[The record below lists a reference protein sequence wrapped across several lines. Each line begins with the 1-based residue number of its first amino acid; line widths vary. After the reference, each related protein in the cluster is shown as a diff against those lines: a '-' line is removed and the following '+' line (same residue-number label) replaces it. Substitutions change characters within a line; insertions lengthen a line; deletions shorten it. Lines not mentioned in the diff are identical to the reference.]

1 MLINTA
7 DRKSLMVVGGVEQA
21 KLNHLLNINHP
32 M

>member
-7 DRKSLMVVGGVEQA
+7 DRKLPMVVGGVEQA
-21 KLNHLLNINHP
+21 KLNHLLNTNHP